1 MDDRARGEPRGAK
14 GQLLTVADMA
24 CSVALL
30 VALVVASVSDLR
42 ERIVPNG
49 CPATVAAA
57 GVVRSLVRVA
67 LGGGDVGPLFSALLG
82 AAVVFLVMLAAALI
96 SGRGG
101 RGSGVGGGDV
111 KLLAA
116 AGAWT
121 GPVLGL
127 VTIGLSCLIGLAGW
141 FALHFAIALM
151 GRRPPERGG
160 IPLAPAIALSVVI
173 VVFALRP

>member
-1 MDDRARGEPRGAK
+1 M
-14 GQLLTVADMA
+14 GQVLTVIDIA
-24 CSVALL
+24 CDVALL

-57 GVVRSLVRVA
+57 GVVRSLVRMA
-67 LGGGDVGPLFSALLG
+67 LGGGDARPLLSALLG

-121 GPVLGL
+121 GPMLGL